1 MKVILG
7 VGNHGY
13 EYEHTRHNAGYDALD
28 YFSKMVNIPI
38 SREDFRSLYGYGSY
52 NGEKLFLMKPLT
64 YVNLSG
70 EALRQVVGFYKTP
83 LEDIIVLVD
92 DMDTDVGKI
101 RLRLKGKAGGHNGLK
116 SIINELHSE
125 EFKRIRIGISKPEGN
140 IINYVLGRPSKEE
153 SILFEEGKKKAA
165 EALLYSLDNSFEK
178 AMSKY
183 NI

>member
-1 MKVILG
+1 M
-7 VGNHGY
+7 
-13 EYEHTRHNAGYDALD
+13 
-28 YFSKMVNIPI
+28 
-38 SREDFRSLYGYGSY
+38 
-52 NGEKLFLMKPLT
+52 
-64 YVNLSG
+64 
-70 EALRQVVGFYKTP
+70 VGFYKTP

-116 SIINELHSE
+116 SIIHELHSE

-140 IINYVLGRPSKEE
+140 IVNYVLGRPSKEE